1 MYYIYHIFIIYIY
14 DSHIYIYIYMLLAFQ
29 QTLIM
34 VVFLAAGW
42 GTCISEGRITRE

>member
-1 MYYIYHIFIIYIY
+1 MTL
-14 DSHIYIYIYMLLAFQ
+14 IYIYIYMLLAFQ

>member
-1 MYYIYHIFIIYIY
+1 MYNICIIYII
-14 DSHIYIYIYMLLAFQ
+14 SLLYIYERESYMLLAFQ
-29 QTLIM
+29 QTLIV